1 MFIHLKMHVWVI
13 QQIDSW
19 KTSSY
24 IRFYFASAR
33 QQLQSIHRS
42 VSQPGLQKKLIN
54 FFFIKNTFEYNGDSL
69 SNPKT
74 AADNA
79 TIKFKNSKL

>member
-1 MFIHLKMHVWVI
+1 M
-13 QQIDSW
+13 
-19 KTSSY
+19 
-24 IRFYFASAR
+24 
-33 QQLQSIHRS
+33 
-42 VSQPGLQKKLIN
+42 
-54 FFFIKNTFEYNGDSL
+54 IKNTFEYNCDSL